1 MSKRNEIVQAVAS
14 GMSREQV
21 NDIPMI
27 REGLNDMMD
36 YFMREGTLTQARA
49 DTYSQDKMVKEVQ
62 QIMKTFPRSGGQA
75 GEPWED
81 W

>member
-1 MSKRNEIVQAVAS
+1 MSKRNEIIQAVAS

-21 NDIPMI
+21 NDLPMI

-49 DTYSQDKMVKEVQ
+49 DTYSQDKMIREVQ

-75 GEPWED
+75 GELW
-81 W
+81 